1 MQKGPMADR
10 PNSGGISEK
19 FFNYVSQMAHW
30 ATMSCWSLTLALF
43 FGFSGVIVSNV
54 LGIAY
59 AAWHEFYWD
68 PRHENAETRGSNIE
82 DFLFLLLGLAIGDVV
97 YATALIFGRLRS

>member
-1 MQKGPMADR
+1 MENR
-10 PNSGGISEK
+10 PSKSGISEK
-19 FFNYVSQMAHW
+19 FFDYVSQMAHW
-30 ATMSCWSLTLALF
+30 ATMAFWSLTLGLF
-43 FGFSGVIVSNV
+43 FGFAGIIVSNV

-68 PRHENAETRGSNIE
+68 PRHENAETRGSDTE

-97 YATALIFGRLRS
+97 YAMASIFGRLRS

>member
-1 MQKGPMADR
+1 MNDQPG
-10 PNSGGISEK
+10 NGGISEK

-30 ATMSCWSLTLALF
+30 AAMAFGSLTLALF
-43 FGFSGVIVSNV
+43 FGWTGVIVSNV
-54 LGIAY
+54 LGVTY

-68 PRHENAETRGSNIE
+68 PHHEDPETRGSDVE

-97 YATALIFGRLRS
+97 YVLAMFFGRLRA

>member
-1 MQKGPMADR
+1 VPKQSRK
-10 PNSGGISEK
+10 GGISEK
-19 FFNYVSQMAHW
+19 FFDYVSQMAHW
-30 ATMSCWSLTLALF
+30 ATMAFWSLTLALF

-54 LGIAY
+54 LGVAY

-68 PRHENAETRGSNIE
+68 PRGSDTE

-97 YATALIFGRLRS
+97 YAMASIFGRLRP